1 MVVVFQ
7 LFDDDDDCEMTQIQQ
22 QPTTNDKNEQKI
34 QKNSLERNDFSLLQM
49 RKKTDEFFMN
59 ECGKTK
65 QKNKKLSY
73 DIHHTQFEQ
82 NKNKYPKK

>member
-1 MVVVFQ
+1 
-7 LFDDDDDCEMTQIQQ
+7 
-22 QPTTNDKNEQKI
+22 
-34 QKNSLERNDFSLLQM
+34 M

-73 DIHHTQFEQ
+73 NIHHTQFEQ
-82 NKNKYPKK
+82 TKTKTNIQKNECTMCVVYVLVNDGVMISIEWRIWIETK